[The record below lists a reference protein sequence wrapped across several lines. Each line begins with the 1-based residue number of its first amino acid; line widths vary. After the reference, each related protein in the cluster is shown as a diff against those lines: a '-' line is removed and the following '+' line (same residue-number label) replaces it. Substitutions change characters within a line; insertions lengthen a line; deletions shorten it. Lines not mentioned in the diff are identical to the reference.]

1 MYTHPQPLHNP
12 VTLYPV
18 NCICDIEE
26 TKTSQKSII
35 QCTICNIYYHK
46 ECLKEMSKMDSF
58 ICPKCQIIKGCIF
71 YKILYTLLEPSLF
84 ELEYKKNNKSN
95 YIFIPD
101 NKSYTNNKKINNN
114 PVFVLIRCLKFDK
127 KGFSF
132 HWPKRSKIYLNN
144 KLILDFTI
152 KGSKKQDRMICLVS
166 KKLLNLY
173 DNNGII
179 DYDKFRSENL
189 IYDSNIIII
198 EDDIYDKKPNRFEI
212 NVNYIK
218 EDNLENTNFALSIDC
233 CEIIRDPKYIIQKVP
248 IYKDKKILKE
258 LLTKNE
264 AKFFLNNAW
273 SLKEKISLMD
283 IYTETEKIKLP
294 ARGINCC
301 HLNVFDLKT
310 FLILNRKTNKYECPY
325 CKRHSNELYIDGII
339 MDFLNNKKTSNIQ
352 DILIDK
358 DYNIISYIQKKN
370 NILENDDINDMK
382 KMEDFDVNKKVKIN
396 LNSNRDKNLNMN
408 TSINNKNFNTKC
420 NFSQIFEMIRKERK
434 TNKNNNILYIGKSKY
449 DNYYNSEHYFLNK
462 YPKNNAIINHENS
475 VNDIE
480 KEIKYNNMIMPLDE
494 NEEVKDEN
502 KKEKK
507 KEITYTNKNLNNVIF
522 EGIFNNL
529 FY

>member
-1 MYTHPQPLHNP
+1 MY
-12 VTLYPV
+12 
-18 NCICDIEE
+18 
-26 TKTSQKSII
+26 
-35 QCTICNIYYHK
+35 
-46 ECLKEMSKMDSF
+46 
-58 ICPKCQIIKGCIF
+58 
-71 YKILYTLLEPSLF
+71 
-84 ELEYKKNNKSN
+84 
-95 YIFIPD
+95 
-101 NKSYTNNKKINNN
+101 
-114 PVFVLIRCLKFDK
+114 
-127 KGFSF
+127 
-132 HWPKRSKIYLNN
+132 
-144 KLILDFTI
+144 
-152 KGSKKQDRMICLVS
+152 
-166 KKLLNLY
+166 
-173 DNNGII
+173 
-179 DYDKFRSENL
+179 
-189 IYDSNIIII
+189 
-198 EDDIYDKKPNRFEI
+198 
-212 NVNYIK
+212 
-218 EDNLENTNFALSIDC
+218 
-233 CEIIRDPKYIIQKVP
+233 
-248 IYKDKKILKE
+248 
-258 LLTKNE
+258 
-264 AKFFLNNAW
+264 
-273 SLKEKISLMD
+273 